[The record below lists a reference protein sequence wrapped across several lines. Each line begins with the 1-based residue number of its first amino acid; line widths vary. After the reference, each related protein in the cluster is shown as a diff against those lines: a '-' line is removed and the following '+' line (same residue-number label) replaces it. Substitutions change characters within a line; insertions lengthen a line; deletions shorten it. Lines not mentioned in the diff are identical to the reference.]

1 MGRREQDAES
11 RARAEAA
18 FQGVL
23 ARHGAAGLAPRGR
36 GFGSAALKID
46 GKIFASLASGDRL
59 LLKLPAPRVDALIAE
74 GIGERDSTGTGRP
87 KHEWVTVAPAHAA
100 RWVGL
105 SDEARAFAA
114 AKAEAWLPL

>member
-1 MGRREQDAES
+1 MGRGEQDAN
-11 RARAEAA
+11 
-18 FQGVL
+18 L
-23 ARHGAAGLAPRGR
+23 GLAPKPRFRACLRATERRAWRPRGR

-74 GIGERDSTGTGRP
+74 GIGERFSTGTGRP

-114 AKAEAWLPL
+114 AKAEA